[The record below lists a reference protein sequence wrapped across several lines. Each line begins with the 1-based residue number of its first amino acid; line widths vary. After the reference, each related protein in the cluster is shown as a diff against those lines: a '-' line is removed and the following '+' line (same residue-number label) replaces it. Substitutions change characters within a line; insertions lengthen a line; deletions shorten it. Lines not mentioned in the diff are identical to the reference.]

1 MPAVHTLRTKTF
13 VLIALMVL
21 FGSSGDVLL
30 GKGMKEVGKLTAWTL
45 PALFHFLLPALL
57 NPTVWLGISCLL
69 LFFLA
74 YMIVLSWADFSYVLP
89 ASAAGYA
96 VVPLLGHLFLGEAV
110 SPLRWT
116 GVAFICVGVVL
127 VGNTP
132 PSTTTLAPAPAPAR
146 SASHAP
152 AATGS

>member
-1 MPAVHTLRTKTF
+1 MPAAHTLRTKTF

-30 GKGMKEVGKLTAWTL
+30 GKGMKEVGKLTAWTP

-110 SPLRWT
+110 SPLRWS
-116 GVAFICVGVVL
+116 GVAFICIGVVL

-132 PSTTTLAPAPAPAR
+132 PSTTTLAPAPAP

>member
-1 MPAVHTLRTKTF
+1 MPAAHTLRTKTF

-30 GKGMKEVGKLTAWTL
+30 GKGMKQAGELRGWSL
-45 PALFHFLLPALL
+45 PVLMRFILHAMSS
-57 NPTVWLGISCLL
+57 PTVWLGILSLL

-96 VVPLLGHLFLGEAV
+96 VVPLLGHIFLGEAV
-110 SPLRWT
+110 SPVRWI
-116 GVAFICVGVVL
+116 GVAFICAGVIL

-132 PSTTTLAPAPAPAR
+132 PRTTAPVRARAHTAP
-146 SASHAP
+146 HAH
-152 AATGS
+152 AAAGS

>member
-1 MPAVHTLRTKTF
+1 MPAAHTLRTKTF

-21 FGSSGDVLL
+21 FGSAGDVLL
-30 GKGMKEVGKLTAWTL
+30 GKGMRQVGELRGWAL
-45 PALFHFLLPALL
+45 PGLLRFILHAMTSPV
-57 NPTVWLGISCLL
+57 VWLGIVSLL
-69 LFFLA
+69 LFFLS

-110 SPLRWT
+110 SPLRWI
-116 GVAFICVGVVL
+116 GVAFICAGVIL

-132 PSTTTLAPAPAPAR
+132 PRTTVPVRAPAR
-146 SASHAP
+146 TAPHAH
-152 AATGS
+152 AAAGS